1 MAAALVGLGVGTTD
15 GSAVEGDGVGTS
27 VGNWLGSAVVGAGVG
42 DGVGVLL
49 GSDVGSCVGDCVVN
63 ANVDPITTL
72 SNVLVPDSEA
82 VVAIDEASD
91 PELTA
96 TANAALTAEVTSSS
110 CCDDESTATVVVIVA
125 ADVWSVRR
133 LRLVDEVAH
142 LCGAKLE
149 ALTPGI
155 FCASARF
162 ITSSSTV
169 P

>member
-1 MAAALVGLGVGTTD
+1 VAAALVGLAVGTTD
-15 GSAVEGDGVGTS
+15 GNAVEGDDVGTS

-42 DGVGVLL
+42 
-49 GSDVGSCVGDCVVN
+49 DVGSCVGDCVVN

-110 CCDDESTATVVVIVA
+110 C
-125 ADVWSVRR
+125 
-133 LRLVDEVAH
+133 
-142 LCGAKLE
+142 
-149 ALTPGI
+149 
-155 FCASARF
+155 
-162 ITSSSTV
+162 
-169 P
+169 